1 MQPMRLA
8 DAPIEVRFDDLTRP
22 DALALRFSGLV
33 EVIEARRTEEV
44 AGALQAA
51 EAASGDGRWVA
62 GFLCYEAAPGLDPAL
77 RVRHRAPADP
87 FADLPQVWFAV
98 FERAE
103 RASSGPGGPP
113 APAVPPPP
121 ESAWEPSIARERFDR
136 SVEAIREHIRAGDT
150 YQVNYTLRL
159 RAPLESDPA
168 ALYRHLCRA
177 QRASYNAYL
186 RTGRYHVLSASP
198 ELFFRIDGDRVTT
211 RPMKGTA
218 RRGRWVAEDDQAA
231 RDLRSSVKDRAE
243 NAMIVDLLRNDVG
256 RVARLGSV
264 RVPALFQTE
273 RYETVWQLTSTVT
286 ARLLPD
292 VGMTDVLRA
301 LFPCGSVTGAPKVRT
316 MEIIRELEDSP
327 RGVYTGAIGYL
338 APPGAPGPRAC
349 FNVAIR
355 TVVVDGDSG
364 VAEFGVGGGITYDS
378 TPRGEYGEVTA
389 KARVLSERRPE
400 FALLETLAHD
410 PEGGFRH
417 LEAHLERLR
426 ASARYF
432 GFTHDEGAVRDA
444 LDKAVVGQAGP
455 SRVRCVLRRD
465 GSVESEAAGLLPNS
479 DTPVRLAVDAI
490 GVDPN
495 DAMLFHK
502 TTVRQRYVQAAVRH
516 PGADDVLLVNRRGD
530 VTESTI
536 ANLAV
541 LLDGRWWTPPLSSG
555 LLPGIERAI
564 ALAEGRISER
574 ALSVE
579 DVRRAEGLALLNSV
593 RGWRPATLV

>member
-177 QRASYNAYL
+177 QRASYSAYL

-218 RRGRWVAEDDQAA
+218 RRGR
-231 RDLRSSVKDRAE
+231 
-243 NAMIVDLLRNDVG
+243 
-256 RVARLGSV
+256 
-264 RVPALFQTE
+264 P
-273 RYETVWQLTSTVT
+273 
-286 ARLLPD
+286 
-292 VGMTDVLRA
+292 
-301 LFPCGSVTGAPKVRT
+301 
-316 MEIIRELEDSP
+316 
-327 RGVYTGAIGYL
+327 
-338 APPGAPGPRAC
+338 
-349 FNVAIR
+349 
-355 TVVVDGDSG
+355 
-364 VAEFGVGGGITYDS
+364 
-378 TPRGEYGEVTA
+378 
-389 KARVLSERRPE
+389 RRPV
-400 FALLETLAHD
+400 F
-410 PEGGFRH
+410 F
-417 LEAHLERLR
+417 
-426 ASARYF
+426 F
-432 GFTHDEGAVRDA
+432 
-444 LDKAVVGQAGP
+444 
-455 SRVRCVLRRD
+455 SRKR
-465 GSVESEAAGLLPNS
+465 
-479 DTPVRLAVDAI
+479 
-490 GVDPN
+490 
-495 DAMLFHK
+495 
-502 TTVRQRYVQAAVRH
+502 
-516 PGADDVLLVNRRGD
+516 
-530 VTESTI
+530 
-536 ANLAV
+536 
-541 LLDGRWWTPPLSSG
+541 
-555 LLPGIERAI
+555 
-564 ALAEGRISER
+564 
-574 ALSVE
+574 
-579 DVRRAEGLALLNSV
+579 
-593 RGWRPATLV
+593 